1 MHSCGPHSADSNEH
15 FYDRMASLKR
25 RCSNWQTVEDGVLY
39 KGMKVFVPISMR
51 PQMILPES
59 IVVT

>member
-1 MHSCGPHSADSNEH
+1 MNTFMTGWPVSKEDVPTGIREYWNYKEE
-15 FYDRMASLKR
+15 L
-25 RCSNWQTVEDGVLY
+25 TVEDGVLY